1 MIYKGTGKGN
11 NLRETNEYPAELRNG
26 GLADANST
34 LPAYQKT
41 KVFQSKNIKTG
52 KIMQQIFNIFRIL
65 PGYLTFLAIFL
76 VIIPT
81 IISIISRFSLYQ
93 YLSDTVTNL
102 KRLLNDVGIERKP
115 TILHQIE
122 KRLELS
128 QSQNES
134 INTTAI
140 IDGSYSQEKC
150 HVLGMS
156 FSCEALDYLTRLL
169 PNLLLS
175 FGLLGTFLGITIN
188 LANLSQ
194 TITQVDITD
203 ITSLIEELDKPLQ
216 GMGVAFVSSLIAIA
230 CSALL
235 TVINLMWN
243 TNLAKSTLLSFIEDY
258 LDNIYLPQR
267 QQVAPIEIALERFSN
282 DFGSMLDNL
291 SSTIETSISNAF
303 SKIEDTAH
311 TFESAANSLEQSRLP
326 EKLSSATTDLAI
338 AQNQFSQSSLVLQ
351 RSTQSFEH
359 SLDGIQK
366 VINKISNLEEKIENV
381 DHKYDKLIKSDQ
393 KTKLK

>member
-1 MIYKGTGKGN
+1 
-11 NLRETNEYPAELRNG
+11 
-26 GLADANST
+26 
-34 LPAYQKT
+34 
-41 KVFQSKNIKTG
+41 
-52 KIMQQIFNIFRIL
+52 MQQIFNILRIL
-65 PGYLTFLAIFL
+65 PGYLIFLAMFL

-81 IISIISRFSLYQ
+81 IISIISRFFLHQ
-93 YLSDTVTNL
+93 YLSNTATNL
-102 KRLLNDVGIERKP
+102 KRLLEETGIAKKP

-122 KRLELS
+122 KRIELS
-128 QSQNES
+128 GNQNES

-150 HVLGMS
+150 RILGMS
-156 FSCEALDYLTRLL
+156 FSCEAVDYLTRLL

-216 GMGVAFVSSLIAIA
+216 GMGVAFVSSLVAIA
-230 CSALL
+230 CSAVL
-235 TVINLMWN
+235 TVINLIWN

-267 QQVAPIEIALERFSN
+267 QQVTPIEIALDRFSN
-282 DFGSMLDNL
+282 DFSSMLDNL
-291 SSTIETSISNAF
+291 SITIENSITNAF
-303 SKIEDTAH
+303 SKIEDTAQ
-311 TFESAANSLEQSRLP
+311 TFESAANTLETSRFP

-366 VINKISNLEEKIENV
+366 MVKKIANIGENIETINQKYDYLIELNKNKNEINKSRLKKSPN
-381 DHKYDKLIKSDQ
+381 DDIKSTITQ
-393 KTKLK
+393 E

>member
-1 MIYKGTGKGN
+1 M
-11 NLRETNEYPAELRNG
+11 E
-26 GLADANST
+26 
-34 LPAYQKT
+34 
-41 KVFQSKNIKTG
+41 
-52 KIMQQIFNIFRIL
+52 QIVSILRIL
-65 PGYLTFLAIFL
+65 PGYLVFLAIFL

-81 IISIISRFSLYQ
+81 LLSIISRFALYQ
-93 YLSDTVTNL
+93 YLSDTVRNL
-102 KRLLNDVGIERKP
+102 KRLLDGTGIERKP

-128 QSQNES
+128 QNRSES
-134 INTTAI
+134 INTAAI

-150 HVLGMS
+150 PILGQS
-156 FSCEALDYLTRLL
+156 FSCEATDYLTRLV

-188 LANLSQ
+188 LATLSQ

-203 ITSLIEELDKPLQ
+203 LTSLIEELDKPLQ

-235 TVINLMWN
+235 TVMNLIWN

-267 QQVAPIEIALERFSN
+267 QQIAPIDIALERFSN
-282 DFGSMLDNL
+282 DFSQMLGSL
-291 SSTIETSISNAF
+291 SRTIENSITNAF
-303 SKIEDTAH
+303 SKIENTAQ
-311 TFESAANSLEQSRLP
+311 TFESAANTLEQSRFP

-359 SLDGIQK
+359 SLDGMQK
-366 VINKISNLEEKIENV
+366 VINKISKIEDSIEKINQ
-381 DHKYDKLIKSDQ
+381 KYDNSIEL
-393 KTKLK
+393 TKNTHEIN

>member
-1 MIYKGTGKGN
+1 
-11 NLRETNEYPAELRNG
+11 
-26 GLADANST
+26 
-34 LPAYQKT
+34 
-41 KVFQSKNIKTG
+41 
-52 KIMQQIFNIFRIL
+52 MQQIFNILRIL
-65 PGYLTFLAIFL
+65 PGYLVFLAIFL

-81 IISIISRFSLYQ
+81 IISIVSRFSLHK
-93 YLSDTVTNL
+93 YLSNTATSL
-102 KRLLNDVGIERKP
+102 KRLLDETGIDKKP

-128 QSQNES
+128 RNQNES

-150 HVLGMS
+150 RILGIS
-156 FSCEALDYLTRLL
+156 FNCEAVDYLTRLL

-216 GMGVAFVSSLIAIA
+216 GMGIAFVSSLIAIA

-235 TVINLMWN
+235 TVMNLIWN
-243 TNLAKSTLLSFIEDY
+243 TNLAKSTLLSFVEDY

-267 QQVAPIEIALERFSN
+267 QQITPIEIALDRFSN
-282 DFGSMLDNL
+282 DFSYMLDNL
-291 SSTIETSISNAF
+291 SSTIENSITNAF
-303 SKIEDTAH
+303 SKIEDTAQ
-311 TFESAANSLEQSRLP
+311 TFASAANTLEESRFP

-366 VINKISNLEEKIENV
+366 MTKKLSNMGKNIENINQ
-381 DHKYDKLIKSDQ
+381 KYDYLIELNKNKNELNKSRLQQLPNDDTNSTITQ
-393 KTKLK
+393 E

>member
-1 MIYKGTGKGN
+1 
-11 NLRETNEYPAELRNG
+11 
-26 GLADANST
+26 
-34 LPAYQKT
+34 
-41 KVFQSKNIKTG
+41 
-52 KIMQQIFNIFRIL
+52 MQQIFNILRIL
-65 PGYLTFLAIFL
+65 PGYLVFLAIFL

-81 IISIISRFSLYQ
+81 IISLILRFSLHQ
-93 YLSDTVTNL
+93 YLSNTVTNI
-102 KRLLNDVGIERKP
+102 KRLLDETGIERKP

-128 QSQNES
+128 QNHNES
-134 INTTAI
+134 LNTTAI
-140 IDGSYSQEKC
+140 INGSYSQEKC
-150 HVLGMS
+150 RILGMS
-156 FSCEALDYLTRLL
+156 FSCEAVDYLTRLL

-188 LANLSQ
+188 LATLSQ

-216 GMGVAFVSSLIAIA
+216 GMGIAFVSSLIAIA

-235 TVINLMWN
+235 TVMNLVWN
-243 TNLAKSTLLSFIEDY
+243 TNLAKYTLLSFIEDY

-267 QQVAPIEIALERFSN
+267 QELTPMEIALNRFSN
-282 DFGSMLDNL
+282 DFSYMLKNL
-291 SSTIETSISNAF
+291 SSTIENSITNAF
-303 SKIEDTAH
+303 SKIEDTAQ
-311 TFESAANSLEQSRLP
+311 TFESAANTLEQSRFP

-366 VINKISNLEEKIENV
+366 VINKISNMAESLESIN
-381 DHKYDKLIKSDQ
+381 HKYDNLVKLNKHKHEMNKSRLQELANDEINSAINQ
-393 KTKLK
+393 E

>member
-1 MIYKGTGKGN
+1 MTSGEVLSIH
-11 NLRETNEYPAELRNG
+11 
-26 GLADANST
+26 
-34 LPAYQKT
+34 
-41 KVFQSKNIKTG
+41 IKTG

-65 PGYLTFLAIFL
+65 PGYLVFLAIFL

-93 YLSDTVTNL
+93 YLSSTVTNF

-115 TILHQIE
+115 TILNQIE

-128 QSQNES
+128 QSKNES

-150 HVLGMS
+150 RVLGMS
-156 FSCEALDYLTRLL
+156 FRCEALDYLTRLL

-203 ITSLIEELDKPLQ
+203 ITSLIEELDEPLQ
-216 GMGVAFVSSLIAIA
+216 GMGIAFVSSLIAIA
-230 CSALL
+230 CSAFL
-235 TVINLMWN
+235 TVINLIWN

-267 QQVAPIEIALERFSN
+267 QEVAPIEIALERFSQ

-311 TFESAANSLEQSRLP
+311 TFEAAANTLEQSRLP

-381 DHKYDKLIKSDQ
+381 NQKYETLSKVNQEIQ
-393 KTKLK
+393 

>member
-1 MIYKGTGKGN
+1 
-11 NLRETNEYPAELRNG
+11 
-26 GLADANST
+26 
-34 LPAYQKT
+34 
-41 KVFQSKNIKTG
+41 
-52 KIMQQIFNIFRIL
+52 MQQIFSILRIL
-65 PGYLTFLAIFL
+65 PGYLVFLAIFL

-81 IISIISRFSLYQ
+81 IVSIILRFSLHQ
-93 YLSDTVTNL
+93 YLSNTVTNI
-102 KRLLNDVGIERKP
+102 KRLLDETAIEKKP

-128 QSQNES
+128 QNHNES

-150 HVLGMS
+150 RILGMI
-156 FSCEALDYLTRLL
+156 FSCEAIDYLTRLL

-188 LANLSQ
+188 LATLSQ

-203 ITSLIEELDKPLQ
+203 ITSLIEELNKPLQ
-216 GMGVAFVSSLIAIA
+216 GMGIAFVSSLIAVA

-235 TVINLMWN
+235 TVINLIWN

-267 QQVAPIEIALERFSN
+267 QQITPIEIALDRFSN
-282 DFGSMLDNL
+282 DFSYMLDNL
-291 SSTIETSISNAF
+291 SSTIENSITNAF
-303 SKIEDTAH
+303 SKIEETAH
-311 TFESAANSLEQSRLP
+311 TFASAANTLEQSRFP

-366 VINKISNLEEKIENV
+366 VINKISKMGENLENINQ
-381 DHKYDKLIKSDQ
+381 KSDYLIHLNKNKNKINESRLQ
-393 KTKLK
+393 KLPNEEINSTINNE

>member
-1 MIYKGTGKGN
+1 
-11 NLRETNEYPAELRNG
+11 
-26 GLADANST
+26 
-34 LPAYQKT
+34 
-41 KVFQSKNIKTG
+41 
-52 KIMQQIFNIFRIL
+52 MQQIFNILRLL
-65 PGYLTFLAIFL
+65 PGYLVFLAIFL

-81 IISIISRFSLYQ
+81 IVSIILRFSLHQ
-93 YLSDTVTNL
+93 YLSNTVTNI
-102 KRLLNDVGIERKP
+102 KRLLDETGIEKKP

-122 KRLELS
+122 KRLEFS
-128 QSQNES
+128 RNRNES

-150 HVLGMS
+150 RILGINV
-156 FSCEALDYLTRLL
+156 SCESVDYLTRLL

-188 LANLSQ
+188 LATLSQ

-216 GMGVAFVSSLIAIA
+216 GMGIAFVSSLIAVA

-235 TVINLMWN
+235 TVINLIWN

-267 QQVAPIEIALERFSN
+267 QQITPIEIALDRFSN
-282 DFGSMLDNL
+282 DFSYMLDNL
-291 SSTIETSISNAF
+291 SSTIENSITNAF

-311 TFESAANSLEQSRLP
+311 SFESAANTLEQSRFP

-359 SLDGIQK
+359 SLDGMQK
-366 VINKISNLEEKIENV
+366 AIKKISKIGENIENIN
-381 DHKYDKLIKSDQ
+381 HKYDDLIQLNNNKNKINESRLSKSANNEIDSTITQ
-393 KTKLK
+393 EDDHW